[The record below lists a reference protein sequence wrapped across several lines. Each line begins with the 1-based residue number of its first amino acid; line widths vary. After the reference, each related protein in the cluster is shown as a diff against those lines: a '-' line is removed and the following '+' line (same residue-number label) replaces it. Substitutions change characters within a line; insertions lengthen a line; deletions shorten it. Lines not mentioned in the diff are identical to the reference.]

1 MMKRSKINIL
11 LCDTFPGLLPPE
23 IPSYASMFREMFR
36 AVDGSLEFEAF
47 PVMAGVLPKELEKDE
62 LYLITGSNSSAYD
75 DDPWILE
82 LIQWIRDVASLHIKL
97 IGICF
102 GHQVIAQ
109 ALGGEVKRYAGGWGI
124 GIRESVITDEIMHQY
139 FPNGRLRLLYNH
151 HDQVTV
157 LPPGAIVIAHNVF
170 CRHEGFRI
178 GHHILTF
185 QGHPEFTS
193 EYELHLIRNHAQD
206 EDEHVKNEAIK
217 SIQRWNHQGRMVAQY
232 ILNFFNLT

>member
-1 MMKRSKINIL
+1 MMRRSKINIL

-36 AVDGSLEFEAF
+36 AVDGSLEFEVF
-47 PVMAGVLPKELEKDE
+47 PVMAGILPKELEKDE

-109 ALGGEVKRYAGGWGI
+109 ALGARSSGMPEVGVLVFVNLSSQTKSCINISQMVDCASCI
-124 GIRESVITDEIMHQY
+124 IIM
-139 FPNGRLRLLYNH
+139 
-151 HDQVTV
+151 T
-157 LPPGAIVIAHNVF
+157 
-170 CRHEGFRI
+170 
-178 GHHILTF
+178 
-185 QGHPEFTS
+185 
-193 EYELHLIRNHAQD
+193 
-206 EDEHVKNEAIK
+206 K
-217 SIQRWNHQGRMVAQY
+217 
-232 ILNFFNLT
+232 